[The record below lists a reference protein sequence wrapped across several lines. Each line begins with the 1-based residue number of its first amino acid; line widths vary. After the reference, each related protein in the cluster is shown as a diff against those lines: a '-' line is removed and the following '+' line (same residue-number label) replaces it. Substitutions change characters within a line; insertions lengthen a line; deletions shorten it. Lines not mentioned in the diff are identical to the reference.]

1 MNKQQLKLYYIYFIP
16 ITILQSIST
25 LLMMTFYSVEDYGA
39 FNLYLTNINIFFFL
53 TLGLQLGYTLKLNKL
68 ESKHQYTSSILIAT
82 NLLAI
87 AYTAILVIISFIVKL
102 SLFNFLSALSGII
115 FILFIVQKSIFQTN
129 FFIHKVNLY
138 TLAFRLIFLFDIVF
152 YIFNPQINQVLIFD
166 VGLRLL
172 LVTVG
177 NMIVFIQFKPS
188 KDWIKDLNPIKET
201 IVIGLPI
208 MLGNWITMLYL
219 IADKYVLRDNL
230 QALGL
235 YSFAITFVLLLRV
248 LITPIKD
255 LLFVT
260 MAQQDGESQVLAN
273 TSRALLVGSLLTII
287 AGLGIYA
294 ISQFTSIFM
303 KYDEA
308 MASLF
313 ILLSLLPLTLAL
325 DLFLYNHS
333 RVLNQNLFLI
343 KSTVSSIVLFLILFV
358 YVQFTTM
365 FSLELYSLL
374 VVLGYNLIFLIFSWK
389 VAPNRKIIKQYYWFL
404 GFELVYLAI
413 IILTLKV
420 G

>member
-87 AYTAILVIISFIVKL
+87 AYTAILIIISFIVKL

-138 TLAFRLIFLFDIVF
+138 TLAFRLIFIFDIIF

-188 KDWIKDLNPIKET
+188 KAWIKDLKPIKET

-287 AGLGIYA
+287 AGLGIFV

-303 KYDEA
+303 KYNDA

-343 KSTVSSIVLFLILFV
+343 KSAVSSLVLFLILFV

-389 VAPNRKIIKQYYWFL
+389 VAPNRKIFKQYYWFL

-420 G
+420 S